1 MGTYEIKNEE
11 KKHQEVLER
20 IKNFRLMD
28 DDFMTKV
35 FEDNIEC
42 TELILQIILNKN
54 DLNVK
59 SVRTQHTVKN
69 LQGRSVRLDIFADD
83 SKNKKYDIEIQ
94 RDDRGAG
101 FKRARYNGSL
111 MDANSLMAGTDSEEL
126 PENYVIFIIERD
138 IFGDNLP
145 IYHIE
150 RTVQETGKIFD
161 DGSHIIY
168 VNGEYIDESSLGKL
182 MHDFKCIN
190 PDEMYY
196 KELANRVRYFK
207 EEKEGVAAM
216 CKAMEEMILEEK
228 QELAL
233 KLIKRGKMTNE
244 EIAED
249 TGLSLETIEEMS
261 KELVLV

>member
-1 MGTYEIKNEE
+1 
-11 KKHQEVLER
+11 
-20 IKNFRLMD
+20 
-28 DDFMTKV
+28 
-35 FEDNIEC
+35 
-42 TELILQIILNKN
+42 
-54 DLNVK
+54 
-59 SVRTQHTVKN
+59 
-69 LQGRSVRLDIFADD
+69 
-83 SKNKKYDIEIQ
+83 
-94 RDDRGAG
+94 
-101 FKRARYNGSL
+101 
-111 MDANSLMAGTDSEEL
+111 
-126 PENYVIFIIERD
+126 
-138 IFGDNLP
+138 
-145 IYHIE
+145 
-150 RTVQETGKIFD
+150 
-161 DGSHIIY
+161 
-168 VNGEYIDESSLGKL
+168 